1 MKLRFAFAGF
11 RHGHIFS
18 LLAAARENPSIEVVA
33 LCEEDEATR
42 AQLVADGKLTPTH
55 TSIAAMLAE
64 TECDVVAVGDYY
76 GKRGRIVIDAL
87 KAGKHVISDKPLCT
101 SLEELAEIEQLAREK
116 NLQVGLQLDLRDA
129 GSMIALRDVI
139 ASGEIGEVVT
149 VNITGQHPLSLG
161 VRPAWYFV
169 PGAHGGT
176 INDIGIHAFDIIPW
190 LTGHPV
196 EKVLAARSWNAKA
209 TEFPHFEDSAQL
221 LARLTNGGGVL
232 ADFSYLAPT
241 LCGFGEPNYWQITCH
256 GLKGVASTNY
266 NADQVRVVT
275 DTDAAPRYLPKAE
288 AAQSRYLADF
298 LLCIEGRSDEAALTT
313 ESILSVTRQALE
325 AQAAAVG

>member
-18 LLAAARENPSIEVVA
+18 LLAGAQAHPSIEVVA

-42 AQLVADGKLTPTH
+42 AELVASGKLTPTH
-55 TSIAAMLAE
+55 TSIATMLAE
-64 TECDVVAVGDYY
+64 VESDVVVVGDYY

-101 SLEELAEIEQLAREK
+101 SLEELAEIETLAKEK
-116 NLQVGLQLDLRDA
+116 NLQIGLQLDLRDA
-129 GSMIALRDVI
+129 GSMIGLREVI
-139 ASGEIGEVVT
+139 LSGEIGDVVT
-149 VNITGQHPLSLG
+149 VNITGQHPLNLG

-190 LTGHPV
+190 LTGHAV

-209 TEFPHFEDSAQL
+209 TQYPHFEDSAQL
-221 LARLTNGGGVL
+221 LGRLANGGGLL

-241 LCGFGEPNYWQITCH
+241 ICGFGEPNYWQITCH

-266 NADQVRVVT
+266 NSDQIRVVT
-275 DTDAAPRYLPKAE
+275 DTDKEPRYLPSPA
-288 AAQSRYLADF
+288 AAQRRYLDDF
-298 LLCIEGRSDEAALTT
+298 LLCIEGRSCEAALTT
-313 ESILSVTRQALE
+313 ESILAVTRQALE
-325 AQAAAVG
+325 AQHIAVK